1 MKSYQER
8 LEVRIRL
15 EKERRAAERAREEE
29 KKSQEMLLQVREVV
43 GGDVNKVGDAGVV
56 GKIKEAKETFEKAV
70 TQT

>member
-43 GGDVNKVGDAGVV
+43 GGDVNKFGDAGVV

>member
-15 EKERRAAERAREEE
+15 EKERREVERVREEE

-56 GKIKEAKETFEKAV
+56 GKIKEAKETFENAV